1 MLEGRQG
8 EALGLCLN
16 SLVQYGSA
24 FGARRLVPI
33 ASAHLTGSF
42 KISFFSK
49 YYELL
54 SRLVREGVRVRVP
67 TTLNPRP
74 GYDFAPQNR
83 MVFRPQKWHEE
94 QLEALGVIPNYSCVC
109 YLYQNVPRFGE
120 ILGWAES
127 SAVIWANS
135 VAGARTNR
143 NSIMMDVCQAVTG
156 LTPEFGY
163 LLDEHRRGQLLVRL
177 DVQRMD
183 AAALGLL
190 VGRLAV
196 DRVPVLEQWPFT
208 QAELKNMGAAMASSG
223 AVTMYHVIGVTPEAR
238 DAAMAFGGRP
248 PPETVTITEADLD
261 GVRDSQDMQAAAS
274 VVVFGCPQ
282 MTAEEAVEIGRHFVG
297 KRVRKPVLFHM
308 VVLRNY
314 PITPTRAPTEFLMQ
328 ATQHPSGAHPEGLS
342 DPTASEWSRG
352 RHDEAGQVG
361 KQPKDDASRRGHRT
375 VRQRSRD
382 GVSSSRINICGAQ
395 ESAETRIPRRYGVLT
410 VTIFE

>member
-1 MLEGRQG
+1 MIGAMELTAEQRDMLEGRQG
-8 EALGLCLN
+8 ETLGLCLK
-16 SLVQYGSA
+16 SLVQYGAA

-42 KISFFSK
+42 KIFFYTK

-83 MVFRPQKWHEE
+83 IVFRSQKWHEE
-94 QLEALGVIPNYSCVC
+94 QLEALGIIPNYSCVC

-120 ILGWAES
+120 VLGWAES

-183 AAALGLL
+183 AAALGFL

-196 DRVPVLEQWPFT
+196 DRVPVLEHWPFT
-208 QAELKNMGAAMASSG
+208 PAELKNMGAAMASSG
-223 AVTMYHVIGVTPEAR
+223 AVTMYHVIGVTPEAP
-238 DAAMAFGGRP
+238 DASTAFGGRP
-248 PPETVTITEADLD
+248 PPEMVTITQADLD
-261 GVRDSQDMQAAAS
+261 AVRDSQEMQAAAS

-282 MTAEEAVEIGRHFVG
+282 MTVEEAVEIGRHFVG

-308 VVLRNY
+308 VPAAFEEFAKTDLYPELLRSGVEFWQHCPLAGLSLRIGLGRKDVLTNSGKLYYYLAGTRYGSLDQVLR
-314 PITPTRAPTEFLMQ
+314 A
-328 ATQHPSGAHPEGLS
+328 A
-342 DPTASEWSRG
+342 
-352 RHDEAGQVG
+352 
-361 KQPKDDASRRGHRT
+361 
-375 VRQRSRD
+375 
-382 GVSSSRINICGAQ
+382 
-395 ESAETRIPRRYGVLT
+395 GVL
-410 VTIFE
+410 E